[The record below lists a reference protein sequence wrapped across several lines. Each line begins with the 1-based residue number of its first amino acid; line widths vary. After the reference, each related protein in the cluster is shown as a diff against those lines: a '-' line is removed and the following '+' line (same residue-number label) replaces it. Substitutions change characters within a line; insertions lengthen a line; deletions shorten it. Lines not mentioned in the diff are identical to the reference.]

1 MTGGKKA
8 IITASALV
16 LAAAAVAVTVIA
28 VDERVTVRTVG
39 ISSDKVDGEVRL
51 LHLSDL
57 HSSLYGEGQSKL
69 LSKIEQL
76 SPDAILL
83 TGDIYENRITN
94 ENSEAL
100 LSALGQKYMC
110 FYVSG
115 NHEVATRELS
125 KIKKQIASFGI
136 TVLEGE
142 TSVISVNGQKISV
155 SGIDD
160 PLAFPDKKGRL
171 WEDQL
176 SDCNGEI
183 ENGRFSVLLT
193 HRPELADYYVETD
206 FDLILSGHA
215 HGGQV
220 IIPGIINGLYAPHQ
234 GFFPEYAG
242 GTFELKP
249 SQTMVV
255 SRGLSKYVRP
265 RIFNRPELVMIE
277 ITPEKQ

>member
-1 MTGGKKA
+1 MMGGKKA

-28 VDERVTVRTVG
+28 VDERITVRTVG

-100 LSALGQKYMC
+100 LSVLGQKYRC

-115 NHEVATRELS
+115 NHEVATLKLK
-125 KIKKQIASFGI
+125 KIKKQIASYGVK
-136 TVLEGE
+136 VLEGE
-142 TSVISVNGQKISV
+142 TVVFEVNGQSV
-155 SGIDD
+155 SISGIDD
-160 PLAFPDKKGRL
+160 PLAFPDSRGRL

-176 SDCNGEI
+176 RDCNDDISEDV
-183 ENGRFSVLLT
+183 FSVLLT
-193 HRPELADYYVETD
+193 HRPELADLYADTD

-220 IIPGIINGLYAPHQ
+220 IIPGIVNGIYAPHQ

-242 GTFELKP
+242 GTFTLKD

-265 RIFNRPELVMIE
+265 RVFNRPELVLIE
-277 ITPEKQ
+277 LVPEK